1 MNVICV
7 TGTPACGKSRL
18 SKPLAKRLGYQYLE
32 LTPFLVK
39 HGLSE
44 GYNKKIRTYEV
55 AIPRMRRFL
64 DPLLEKARDHHAG
77 IVIDGHLSHELS
89 PRLVDVVVVVRCDLK
104 TLHRRLLLRKYSP
117 AKVQENMDAEI
128 FGVCEEEARAYGH
141 RVVVVDGTSFKQH
154 AFKAMMRKIL
164 PAVGA
169 R

>member
-1 MNVICV
+1 MKVICV

-18 SKPLAKRLGYQYLE
+18 SKPLAKRLGYQHLE

-44 GYNKKIRTYEV
+44 VYNKRMQTYDV
-55 AIPRMRRFL
+55 VIPRLRRFL
-64 DPLLEKARDHHAG
+64 EPLLEKAHDHHAG

-89 PRLVDVVVVVRCDLK
+89 PRLVDVVVVVRCDPK
-104 TLHRRLLLRKYSP
+104 VLHRRLLLRKYSP
-117 AKVQENMDAEI
+117 VKVQENMDAEI

-141 RVVVVDGTSFKQH
+141 KVVVVDGTSFKQH
-154 AFKAMMRKIL
+154 AFKAMMQKIL
-164 PAVGA
+164 HAVGV